1 MVRINST
8 SQHRNVRSS
17 SSRTPAA
24 SRDTGS
30 RSLHEDISR
39 LHEHLRQ
46 MSAESGSRPST
57 GRAPSLSSPSR
68 TMPSTS
74 SRPRL
79 TTQGGD
85 SFEPAPGTGAAGP
98 ARAFQAEQAQ
108 SSEGIGS
115 NGNWDPSY
123 YVNQLDHPGANQ
135 NCGPATLSMMLK
147 KNGLANGRSD
157 GELVA
162 DMAEQAGT
170 NVNGYTGPY
179 QWVETARA
187 NGLKVTD
194 PIPANYD
201 PNSVDTEWMKSELD
215 QGKSVIANLRV
226 PLGDHFLVVTGHDGQ
241 GNFYVADP
249 SDTSRTVVSEQWL
262 KDAIASNSNG
272 GYYFSVG

>member
-1 MVRINST
+1 MDRINST
-8 SQHRNVRSS
+8 PQHSNVRSS

-24 SRDTGS
+24 SRNTGS
-30 RSLHEDISR
+30 RSLHEDVSR

-46 MSAESGSRPST
+46 MTAESGSRPSST

-68 TMPSTS
+68 TTPSTS
-74 SRPRL
+74 SRTRL

-85 SFEPAPGTGAAGP
+85 SFEPA
-98 ARAFQAEQAQ
+98 FQAEQAQ
-108 SSEGIGS
+108 SSEGKGS

-194 PIPANYD
+194 PIPANSD

-272 GYYFSVG
+272 GFYFSVG